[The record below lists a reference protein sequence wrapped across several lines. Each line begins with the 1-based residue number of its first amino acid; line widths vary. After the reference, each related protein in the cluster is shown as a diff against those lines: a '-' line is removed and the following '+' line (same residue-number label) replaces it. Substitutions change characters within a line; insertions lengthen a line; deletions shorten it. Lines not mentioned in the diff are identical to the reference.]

1 MRDSKKE
8 ARLRGV
14 DAGAPAR
21 RDPPPATERGHSIPV
36 RTLGADGIRLG
47 LVLLLLLLLLRVR
60 ELVGDLVASAAGLS
74 LLRRHGC
81 LTTLFASKPHSD
93 DTQKASGHQGV
104 VLGALWAALGP
115 KEGYPKT
122 E

>member
-81 LTTLFASKPHSD
+81 LTTLFAMCKQQAACCEVTADARARPRPP
-93 DTQKASGHQGV
+93 A
-104 VLGALWAALGP
+104 GA
-115 KEGYPKT
+115 
-122 E
+122 